1 MLRLSRKG
9 QSIVEYVIIIAVAA
23 AACVALYRIVRFRVV
38 QKIGMVSAER

>member
-1 MLRLSRKG
+1 MFRLSRKG

-23 AACVALYRIVRFRVV
+23 AACIALYRIVQLRVT